1 MVPVSDAMTTSLHTC
16 TTGETLERAAKIM
29 SEHGVSEV
37 PVVDEQGFLVT
48 MVSDR
53 GACLCAYAQRK
64 PLSQIPVTCA
74 ALERV
79 YTVASHASLDS
90 AHELM
95 RRHHVRCLPVV
106 ERTGRLIGVLS
117 ITDVIRRT
125 SLQEEPRLSAES
137 IAAFQAAGSPK

>member
-1 MVPVSDAMTTSLHTC
+1 MVTVSDAMTTSLYTC
-16 TTGETLERAAKIM
+16 TKGETLERAAKIM

-37 PVVDEQGFLVT
+37 PVVDDRGFLVT

-53 GACLCAYAQRK
+53 SACLCAYAQGK
-64 PLSQIPVTCA
+64 PLSRIPVTSA

-79 YTVASHASLDS
+79 HTVPPHASLDS

-106 ERTGRLIGVLS
+106 ERTGRLVGILS
-117 ITDVIRRT
+117 ITDIVRRM
-125 SLQEEPRLSAES
+125 SLQGEPRLSAES
-137 IAAFQAAGSPK
+137 IAARGSIDG